1 MLRLRVNNLEVD
13 VLKRILL
20 TCAAL
25 ALLTPVVAIADPP
38 SSGYI
43 DVNGLHMYYEI
54 HGRGDPLIML
64 HGGVAASEKFGPNID
79 ALAMTRKVIV
89 VHLQGHGNTKD
100 IDRPYRFEQNADDV
114 AALAAK
120 LNLMSTDVL
129 GWSYG
134 GDSAIQLAIRHPKLV
149 HKLVVVS
156 APMTSG
162 GWYPEVLDGFTAM
175 HKDPKTLAQTTSKS
189 PLAKQWPNIN
199 WETMFSKM
207 GELQSQSYD
216 WTKGV
221 ATLKM
226 PVMLVYADADAVR
239 PEHIVAF
246 WKAIGGGKRDAG
258 LDGSQRP
265 QGRLAILPNT
275 THYSTMDT
283 TAVADAVAP
292 FLAAK

>member
-1 MLRLRVNNLEVD
+1 M
-13 VLKRILL
+13 LKRILL
-20 TCAAL
+20 TGAAL
-25 ALLTPVVAIADPP
+25 ALFAPVAAIADPP
-38 SSGYI
+38 SSGYFDI
-43 DVNGLHMYYEI
+43 NGLHMYYEI

-64 HGGVAASEKFGPNID
+64 HGGVAASEQFGPNID
-79 ALAMTRKVIV
+79 ALAKTRKVIL

-120 LNLMSTDVL
+120 LKLASTDVL

-156 APMTSG
+156 APMTSE
-162 GWYPEVLDGFTAM
+162 GWYPEVLDGFSAM
-175 HKDPKTLAQTTSKS
+175 RKDPKTLAQTTSKS

-216 WTKGV
+216 WSNGV
-221 ATLKM
+221 AALKM